1 MTDAHLSRKKAT
13 WRSPERRRPLR
24 PSAPSM
30 QTLLLRWI
38 DFWLHYVRVS
48 ALSARRVCLVTG
60 KSRLARLAL
69 FFLLSASSFFFLSLS
84 LSLFHSLSLSLS
96 STDLRR
102 PAASKSLFMR
112 AIMRSKALHSV
123 AVPRGPVA
131 FLSIVSCPIPFT
143 GVDERTWCTNN
154 EKKKKKKKAK
164 ASSRLFLGGGQGT
177 GWGHRDPD
185 SAVHQH

>member
-1 MTDAHLSRKKAT
+1 MDRLLTSLRESQCFICAPCLSCDRQIQTCKAC
-13 WRSPERRRPLR
+13 SVL
-24 PSAPSM
+24 PS
-30 QTLLLRWI
+30 I
-38 DFWLHYVRVS
+38 
-48 ALSARRVCLVTG
+48 CL
-60 KSRLARLAL
+60 
-69 FFLLSASSFFFLSLS
+69 FFFLSLFHS
-84 LSLFHSLSLSLS
+84 LSLSLSLS

-131 FLSIVSCPIPFT
+131 FLSIVSCPIPST
-143 GVDERTWCTNN
+143 GVVERTWCTNN